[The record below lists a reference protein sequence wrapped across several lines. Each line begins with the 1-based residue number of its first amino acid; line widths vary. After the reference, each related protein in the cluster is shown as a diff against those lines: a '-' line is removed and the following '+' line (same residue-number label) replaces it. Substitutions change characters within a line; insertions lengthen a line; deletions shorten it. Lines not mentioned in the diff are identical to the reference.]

1 VQPKNVT
8 FPTDAKLL
16 HAAIKGHN
24 RLAKKHG
31 VWLRQSYL
39 RLAKRAAMVAGRYAH
54 AKQFKRNKRQLHILR
69 TRLDRLVRD
78 IRRKIEG
85 KENIVAAFAWPRT
98 HANHIR
104 SQQAPARLEAVF
116 LPCPE
121 VECIGK
127 GNVRTPY
134 EFGVKV
140 SIVTTN
146 ARAPKFRSRTMFPTR
161 ARSNA
166 SEMLLHI
173 RSLAGYATDTHEP
186 SFWKWQVF
194 CAHVPLRDCGGLTAA
209 RRLWFLRPC
218 ATLPAVAP

>member
-1 VQPKNVT
+1 MVDTTGAAQERDLPDGRQAAARGDQGAQPLSEEARSVAAAILPAPRQARGDDGGTLRSCQAVQAQQTAVAHP
-8 FPTDAKLL
+8 A
-16 HAAIKGHN
+16 HAAGPARARHSPQD
-24 RLAKKHG
+24 RGQREYRGG
-31 VWLRQSYL
+31 VC
-39 RLAKRAAMVAGRYAH
+39 
-54 AKQFKRNKRQLHILR
+54 
-69 TRLDRLVRD
+69 
-78 IRRKIEG
+78 
-85 KENIVAAFAWPRT
+85 VAADARQPYPL
-98 HANHIR
+98 AAA
-104 SQQAPARLEAVF
+104 APARLEAVF

-186 SFWKWQVF
+186 SFWK
-194 CAHVPLRDCGGLTAA
+194 
-209 RRLWFLRPC
+209 
-218 ATLPAVAP
+218 